1 MHHTSPLAAALMRRN
16 QMNDNIRNML
26 QYSLIG
32 NEDEFKQAF
41 DAEVNDR
48 IADKLAQKHVDVT
61 STVLKRDEEEE
72 SL

>member
-1 MHHTSPLAAALMRRN
+1 
-16 QMNDNIRNML
+16 MNDNIRNML

-32 NEDEFKQAF
+32 NEVKQAF

-72 SL
+72 SEEE

>member
-1 MHHTSPLAAALMRRN
+1 MQALSVVMMRRN

-32 NEDEFKQAF
+32 DEDEFKLAF

-72 SL
+72 SEEE

>member
-1 MHHTSPLAAALMRRN
+1 
-16 QMNDNIRNML
+16 MNDNIRNML

-48 IADKLAQKHVDVT
+48 IADKLAQRHVDIT
-61 STVLKRDEEEE
+61 SNILQNEQEQETEEE
-72 SL
+72 

>member
-1 MHHTSPLAAALMRRN
+1 MQALSVVMMRRN

-72 SL
+72 SEEE

>member
-1 MHHTSPLAAALMRRN
+1 MQALLVVMMRRN

-41 DAEVNDR
+41 ETEVNDR
-48 IADKLAQKHVDVT
+48 IADKLAQRHVDIT
-61 STVLKRDEEEE
+61 SNILQNEQEQETEEE
-72 SL
+72 

>member
-1 MHHTSPLAAALMRRN
+1 MQASLVVMMKGN

-48 IADKLAQKHVDVT
+48 IADKLAQRHVDIT
-61 STVLKRDEEEE
+61 SNVLQNDQEQETEEE
-72 SL
+72 

>member
-1 MHHTSPLAAALMRRN
+1 
-16 QMNDNIRNML
+16 MNDNIRNML

-32 NEDEFKQAF
+32 DEEEFKLSF

-72 SL
+72 SEEE

>member
-1 MHHTSPLAAALMRRN
+1 
-16 QMNDNIRNML
+16 MNDNIRNML

-48 IADKLAQKHVDVT
+48 IADKLAQKHIDVT

-72 SL
+72 SEEE

>member
-1 MHHTSPLAAALMRRN
+1 
-16 QMNDNIRNML
+16 ML

-32 NEDEFKQAF
+32 DEDEFKLAF

-72 SL
+72 SEEE